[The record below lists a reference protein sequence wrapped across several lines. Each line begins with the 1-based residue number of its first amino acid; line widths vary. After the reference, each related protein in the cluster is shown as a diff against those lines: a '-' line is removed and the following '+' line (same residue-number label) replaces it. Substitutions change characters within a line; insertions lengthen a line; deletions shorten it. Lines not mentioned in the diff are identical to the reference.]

1 MYFVFSHGLKLKA
14 TPMQGIACF
23 HKNTEINIRG
33 FVVYSMTGLCFS
45 SKNLPVIM
53 LCVHRIAVSSCHG
66 SKLCYYC

>member
-33 FVVYSMTGLCFS
+33 FVVYSMTMMFFIKEFACNYALCT
-45 SKNLPVIM
+45 
-53 LCVHRIAVSSCHG
+53 
-66 SKLCYYC
+66 